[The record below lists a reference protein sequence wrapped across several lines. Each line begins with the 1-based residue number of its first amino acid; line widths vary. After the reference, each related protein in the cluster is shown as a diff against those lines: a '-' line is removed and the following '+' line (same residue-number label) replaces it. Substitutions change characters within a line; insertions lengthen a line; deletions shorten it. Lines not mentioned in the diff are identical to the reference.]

1 MKKIAFICLCII
13 CSRLLPAQSTYT
25 LDSCL
30 SLALQHNVDIKN
42 KLLSIDMAKQTKKE
56 AFTNYFPQISASLLG
71 LYGSTK
77 GTMNLNMELSVDP
90 INIPTLNITTPEYT
104 FPRFN
109 TSIDYSF
116 IQYGYSAGIKAIQPL
131 FVGGQIYYG
140 NRLAKIG
147 VKAEELQLTLTQNE
161 IKQKVEDYFWQIVY
175 LQEQLKTIRII
186 QEQLTRISKDAGV
199 AVQAGVVHTNDLLK
213 IQLKEKELAAARLK
227 LENGIRMLSLSL
239 RQYTG
244 IKEKDFNIT
253 YDSLIMPEHPDSYYV
268 NPDEA
273 VNKRIENKLLS
284 YKVEA
289 SELQTKME
297 IGKKLPSIAVG
308 STYMYTDLTD
318 IDNQSGVIFGTLS
331 LPLSD
336 WWGGAHTIKKMK
348 LQEQINRN
356 EYQNTL
362 ELMYLQTEQAW
373 NELNESYL
381 QIEIAESTITAAQEN
396 LKTTSDCYQ
405 AGTATLSTL
414 LEAQTLLQQ
423 AQTHF
428 LEAYTTYYKK
438 RTIYWQLTGR

>member
-1 MKKIAFICLCII
+1 MKKIALIYLCII

-56 AFTNYFPQISASLLG
+56 AFTNYFPKISASLLG

-77 GTMNLNMELSVDP
+77 GTVNLNMELSVNP
-90 INIPTLNITTPEYT
+90 INIPTINITTPEYT

-109 TSIDYSF
+109 TNLGYSF

-147 VKAEELQLTLTQNE
+147 IKAEELQLILTQNE

-175 LQEQLKTIRII
+175 LQEQLKTIRVI

-199 AVQAGVVHTNDLLK
+199 AVQAGVVQTNDLLK

-227 LENGIRMLSLSL
+227 VENGIRMLNLSL

-244 IKEKDFNIT
+244 IKERDFNIT
-253 YDSLIMPEHPDSYYV
+253 YDSLTIPEHPTIYYV
-268 NPDEA
+268 NTEEA

-284 YKVEA
+284 YKIEA
-289 SELQTKME
+289 SELQTKIE

-381 QIEIAESTITAAQEN
+381 QIEIAETAIAAAQEN
-396 LKTTSDCYQ
+396 LKTTGDCYQ

-423 AQTHF
+423 AHTQF
-428 LEAYTTYYKK
+428 LEAYKNYYKK
-438 RTIYWQLTGR
+438 RTVYWQLTGR

>member
-56 AFTNYFPQISASLLG
+56 AFTNYFPKISASLLG

-227 LENGIRMLSLSL
+227 VENGIRMLNLSL

-244 IKEKDFNIT
+244 IKERNFNIT
-253 YDSLIMPEHPDSYYV
+253 YDSLTIPEHPTIYYV
-268 NPDEA
+268 NTEEA

-284 YKVEA
+284 YKIEA
-289 SELQTKME
+289 SELQTKIE

-381 QIEIAESTITAAQEN
+381 QIGIAESAITAAQEN

>member
-1 MKKIAFICLCII
+1 
-13 CSRLLPAQSTYT
+13 
-25 LDSCL
+25 
-30 SLALQHNVDIKN
+30 LQHNVDIKN

-56 AFTNYFPQISASLLG
+56 AFTNYFPKISASLLG

-104 FPRFN
+104 FPHFN

-147 VKAEELQLTLTQNE
+147 VKAEELQLNLTQNE

-227 LENGIRMLSLSL
+227 VENGIRMLNLSL

-244 IKEKDFNIT
+244 IKERNFNIT
-253 YDSLIMPEHPDSYYV
+253 YDSLTMPEHPTIYYV
-268 NPDEA
+268 NTEEA

-297 IGKKLPSIAVG
+297 IGKKLPAIAVG

-381 QIEIAESTITAAQEN
+381 QIGIAESAITAAQEN

-423 AQTHF
+423 AQTQF

>member
-1 MKKIAFICLCII
+1 MKKIVLICLCII
-13 CSRLLPAQSTYT
+13 CSHLLSAQPTYT

-30 SLALQHNVDIKN
+30 SLALQHNIDIKN

-56 AFTNYFPQISASLLG
+56 AFTNYFPMISASLLG

-90 INIPTLNITTPEYT
+90 ITIPMINITTPEYT

-116 IQYGYSAGIKAIQPL
+116 VQYGYSAGIKAIQPL

-147 VKAEELQLTLTQNE
+147 VKAEELQLSLSQNE
-161 IKQKVEDYFWQIVY
+161 IIKKVEDYFWQIVY

-186 QEQLTRISKDAGV
+186 QEQLNRIGKDAGV
-199 AVQAGVVHTNDLLK
+199 AVEAGMVHTNDLLK

-227 LENGIRMLSLSL
+227 VENGIRMLTLTL

-244 IKEKDFNIT
+244 IKERDFIIT
-253 YDSLIMPEHPDSYYV
+253 YDSLTMPEHPASYYV
-268 NPDEA
+268 NPEEA

-297 IGKKLPSIAVG
+297 IGKKLPAIAVG

-318 IDNQSGVIFGTLS
+318 IDNQSGIVFGTLS

-336 WWGGAHTIKKMK
+336 WWGGAHIIKKMK

-381 QIEIAESTITAAQEN
+381 QIEIAQSAITAAQEN
-396 LKTTSDCYQ
+396 LKTTTDCYQ

-423 AQTHF
+423 AQMQF
-428 LEAYTTYYKK
+428 LEAYTNYYKK
-438 RTIYWQLTGR
+438 RTIYWQLTGK